1 MGKKRQPPRSRSA
14 RATFA
19 QPLAADVLRWRCNP
33 NVLPFKS
40 TAEVEPVSE
49 MVGQDSAVAAL
60 RFGLEIDA
68 PGQNIFVRGLSGTG
82 RLTLVDRLLKEIQ
95 PSCPLVNDCCFVH
108 NFAQPDRP
116 RFISLPPGKGQAFR
130 RRMDDLAEFVRR
142 DLGDALA
149 KDEIK
154 VRKTALDEKAK
165 QNLEEI
171 IKPFKEELK
180 KADLALVSFQA
191 GPMVQT
197 AIFPVVEGNP
207 MPLEQYEQ
215 LHDQGKI
222 TDEHYQTFKTHYE
235 SYETQLAE
243 IDERASEIRHNHLEE
258 VQEIFES
265 SARWIMGQ
273 MVRKI
278 EAEFPELS
286 VHNYLEELVDDLVMY
301 RLGESDEEFDFT
313 QLYRV
318 NVVRD
323 HQGSEVCPIVAESAP
338 TVRNLLGSL
347 EFEFEGGEPR
357 SSHMGIRAGSLL
369 QADGGFLI
377 LEARDVL
384 SEPEAW
390 KVLVRTLRTGRLEIV
405 PSEKN
410 HLMSGPLLKPE
421 PIEISVKVVLVGEA
435 ETYFLLDALDPD
447 FPQLFKVLADFDT
460 VIPRDTT
467 GVQAYVRVLAWI
479 AKEEQLL
486 PFENTGVAALVEH
499 GARIAAKGGKL
510 TTRFGRLADIA
521 REAAFF
527 THKDGRQCVTGDDV
541 REAVR
546 FGKKRA
552 DLPARRF
559 REFVADGTIQVQVR
573 GSAVGQV
580 NGLAI
585 MQAGPMVYGFPAR
598 ITATIGP
605 GTAGVINIEREAELS
620 GAIHTK
626 GFYILGGLLRYLLR
640 TDHPLAFDASIAFEQ
655 SYGGIDGDSASGA
668 EICCLIS
675 ALTDIPLRQDL
686 AMTGAIDQVGNVLA
700 IGGVNEKIEGFFD
713 ACNDLGLTGSQGVI
727 IPKSNADD
735 LMLRHDVVEACAAGQ
750 FHVYAA
756 ETVQQALEIFTDVP
770 AGVRDAKGHY
780 PRDSVLGIAIA
791 RAREYW
797 EMATKGPSRVIKRK
811 QPD

>member
-1 MGKKRQPPRSRSA
+1 
-14 RATFA
+14 
-19 QPLAADVLRWRCNP
+19 V
-33 NVLPFKS
+33 
-40 TAEVEPVSE
+40 
-49 MVGQDSAVAAL
+49 VGQDSAVAAL

-82 RLTLVDRLLKEIQ
+82 RLTLVYRLLKEIQ
-95 PSCPLVNDCCFVH
+95 PSCPPVNDCCFVH

-116 RFISLPPGKGQAFR
+116 RFISLPPRKGQAFR
-130 RRMDDLAEFVRR
+130 RRMDNLAEFVRR

-154 VRKTALDEKAK
+154 ARKAALDEKVAR
-165 QNLEEI
+165 NLEEI

-180 KADLALVSFQA
+180 KVGLALVGFQA
-191 GPMVQT
+191 GPVAQT
-197 AIFPVVEGNP
+197 TIYPVVEGNP
-207 MPLEQYEQ
+207 LPPEQFEY

-222 TDEHYQTFKTHYE
+222 TDEYYQAFRAHYE
-235 SYETQLAE
+235 SYETRLAE
-243 IDERASEIRHNHLEE
+243 IDEQAGEIRRNHLRE
-258 VQEIFES
+258 VQEIIES

-278 EAEFPELS
+278 EAEFPNPS
-286 VHNYLEELVDDLVMY
+286 VHNYLEELVDDLVLH
-301 RLGESDEEFDFT
+301 RLREHDEEFAFT

-323 HQGSEVCPIVAESAP
+323 YQGREGCPIVAESAP

-384 SEPEAW
+384 SEPDAW

-410 HLMSGPLLKPE
+410 QSMSAPLLKPE
-421 PIEISVKVVLVGEA
+421 PIEISIKVVLVGEA
-435 ETYFLLDALDPD
+435 ETYYLLDALDPD

-460 VIPRDTT
+460 VIPRDAN
-467 GVQAYVRVLAWI
+467 GVQAYAQVLSWI
-479 AKEEQLL
+479 AKEEQLP

-521 REAAFF
+521 REAAFLAR
-527 THKDGRQCVTGDDV
+527 KNGRQLVTGDDV

-559 REFVADGTIQVQVR
+559 RELVADGTIQVRVK
-573 GSAVGQV
+573 GFSVGQV
-580 NGLAI
+580 NGLAVI
-585 MQAGPMVYGFPAR
+585 HAGPVVYGFPAR

-640 TDHPLAFDASIAFEQ
+640 TDHPLAFDASVAFEQ

-668 EICCLIS
+668 EICCLLS
-675 ALTDIPLRQDL
+675 ALTNIPLRQDL
-686 AMTGAIDQVGNVLA
+686 AMTGAIDQVGNILS

-713 ACNDLGLTGSQGVI
+713 ACNDLGMTGSQGVI
-727 IPKSNADD
+727 IPKSNATD
-735 LMLRHDVVEACAAGQ
+735 LMLRHDVVDACAAGK

-756 ETVQQALEIFTDVP
+756 ETVQQALEIIADVP
-770 AGVRDAKGHY
+770 AGVRDEKGRY
-780 PRDSVLGIAIA
+780 PQDSVLGIAIE

-797 EMATKGPSRVIKRK
+797 QMATSARLRPVQRK
-811 QPD
+811 QLD